1 MMRAIIIEESL
12 RGNEI
17 PAELDSLPRLKT
29 YDHLLEVGQP
39 ITITELA
46 VEDDDTLPVA
56 MILSRALEPSKYY
69 AHLVGNDALVIAFP
83 HTVVLVD
90 RGDEQALST
99 AKQVGAIFAIPDDQM
114 RFAEMFDDDHP
125 DAPHRAA
132 G

>member
-1 MMRAIIIEESL
+1 MMRAIIIVESL
-12 RGNEI
+12 RGNAI
-17 PAELDSLPRLKT
+17 PAELASLPRLKT
-29 YDHLLEVGQP
+29 YDHLLDTDQP

-46 VEDDDTLPVA
+46 VEDDDSLSVA
-56 MILSRALEPSKYY
+56 TILARALEPAKYY

-83 HTVVLVD
+83 HTVVRVE
-90 RGDEQALST
+90 RGDADALAT
-99 AKQVGAIFAIPDDQM
+99 AKKVGAIFAIPDDQM